1 MDNTENKS
9 NDDEMKSEYDFTD
22 GIHSK
27 HYQAYRK
34 GHTVTIHQEDGTTTV
49 QKFTIEDGAV
59 MLDPYVKQY
68 FPDSESVNYALRT
81 LIKLVPHISSKSD
94 AS

>member
-9 NDDEMKSEYDFTD
+9 NDDEMKSEYDFTN
-22 GIHSK
+22 GIRGK

-68 FPDSESVNYALRT
+68 FPDSDSVNYALRT
-81 LIKLVPHISSKSD
+81 LIKLVPHISPKSE